1 MKKIRLID
9 WPYPDRQKLQ
19 QLRMTWRETR
29 REGLNKSFRRLRPW
43 EVGVVLAVF
52 LVVFGLSMLLTKL
65 LVG

>member
-1 MKKIRLID
+1 
-9 WPYPDRQKLQ
+9 
-19 QLRMTWRETR
+19 MTWREMR
-29 REGLNKSFRRLRPW
+29 REGLSRSFRRLRPW